1 MKVLKTKFK
10 DLLIFKKTTHN
21 DNRGYF
27 RELFKQNKIKK
38 KFIFDYIS
46 LSKKNVI
53 RGIHIQLQN
62 PQAKLITVF
71 SGEIFDVVIDCR
83 KKSKTFG
90 KHFSLYMSSK
100 NNTSLYIPE
109 GFAHGFCSLSNN
121 TILHYKCSSYRDK
134 RSEIGIIW
142 NDKNLKINWP
152 TKQPIISQKDRK
164 NYKFLD
170 FLEYKKFK
178 KVRW

>member
-1 MKVLKTKFK
+1 MKILKTKFR
-10 DLLIFKKTTHN
+10 DLLIFKKIIHN

-27 RELFKQNKIKK
+27 KELFEQKKIKK
-38 KFIFDYIS
+38 KFIFDYLS

-90 KHFSLYMSSK
+90 KHFSIYMSSK

-134 RSEIGIIW
+134 ISETGIIW

-152 TKQPIISQKDRK
+152 IKKPIISSKDKK
-164 NYKFLD
+164 NFKFLD

-178 KVRW
+178 KIKW